1 MEDGI
6 SGSVKKGAWK
16 RMTPQTE
23 LLELITETAEN
34 NCNLD
39 TSISL
44 KELPAE
50 GGLYVELGEGFGNAT
65 YYDKSTEKTIPVL
78 FLC

>member
-1 MEDGI
+1 
-6 SGSVKKGAWK
+6 
-16 RMTPQTE
+16 MTPQTE
-23 LLELITETAEN
+23 LLELIAETAEN

-39 TSISL
+39 TPISL

-50 GGLYVELGEGFGNAT
+50 GGLYAELGEGFEDAL

-78 FLC
+78 MWIRSVG